1 MEAENLIPVSVLG
14 GITCCEP
21 GSAIA
26 SVRNDIGIDLSG
38 SLDVSDAMRL
48 LLKVVENCRQK
59 ARDGAGELPGAY
71 ALAPI

>member
-1 MEAENLIPVSVLG
+1 M
-14 GITCCEP
+14 
-21 GSAIA
+21 
-26 SVRNDIGIDLSG
+26 RNDIGIDLSG